1 MVLAEGIEQS
11 ASVTDVLRCL
21 TAYRFD
27 TSSELRFQDGIA
39 RALSDAAIRFR
50 REVALAPKDRI
61 DFLIGTVGLEVK
73 VDGAEMDV
81 LRQLMR
87 YAQSDQVRA
96 LILVTNRSKHSQMP
110 DSLQGKPLAVYLQ
123 GGLS

>member
-1 MVLAEGIEQS
+1 MVLAEGCEQS
-11 ASVTDVLRCL
+11 AGVADVLRCL

-39 RALSDAAIRFR
+39 SALRDVSIRYR

-61 DFLIGTVGLEVK
+61 DFLIGSVGLEVK
-73 VDGAEMDV
+73 VDGTEMDV

-87 YAQSDQVRA
+87 YAQSDQVSA
-96 LILVTNRSKHSQMP
+96 LVLVTNRSKHSQMP
-110 DSLQGKPLAVYLQ
+110 DSLQGKPLSVYLQ